1 MQAQRGVVT
10 VGLRNTLKVESTLM
24 VEPWTTEYILR
35 PGQRFEIRAEGDL
48 SLPLEIELT
57 EEGVTFCSFD
67 SQGAVVTV
75 LSEGAE
81 VAPKRTPM

>member
-1 MQAQRGVVT
+1 MQKQPGVVT
-10 VGLRNTLKVESTLM
+10 VGLRNTLKVECTLM
-24 VEPWTTEYILR
+24 VEPWTTEYVLQ
-35 PGQRFEIRAEGDL
+35 PGKRYEIRAEGDL

-67 SQGAVVTV
+67 SEGALVTV

-81 VAPKRTPM
+81 VTPKRAPA